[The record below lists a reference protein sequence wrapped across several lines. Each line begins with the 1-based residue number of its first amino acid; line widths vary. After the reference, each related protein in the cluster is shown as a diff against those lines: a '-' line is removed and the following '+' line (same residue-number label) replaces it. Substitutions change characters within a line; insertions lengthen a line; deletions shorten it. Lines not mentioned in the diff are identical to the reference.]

1 MAIKDYTREQE
12 GHEITLSSNR
22 FNRFLLTDLLVLKIQ
37 AIASAS
43 SALPAPG
50 SPKKA
55 GRLMTVVSLPAY
67 QLGFRRIAFLAV
79 HPGGIM
85 VTNLAHRL
93 TMENFKC
100 TEETSQR
107 HKGTVTW

>member
-1 MAIKDYTREQE
+1 MITLVPCATSDFASIGGDLNNAGDMAIKDYTREQE

-55 GRLMTVVSLPAY
+55 GRLMTVGQFMDKARRPAF
-67 QLGFRRIAFLAV
+67 QAR
-79 HPGGIM
+79 P
-85 VTNLAHRL
+85 
-93 TMENFKC
+93 
-100 TEETSQR
+100 S
-107 HKGTVTW
+107 